1 MRHRAVT
8 AAVTDLAAVTAAV
21 TDLAAVTAAAAAAPA
36 WQRLGVRQ

>member
-1 MRHRAVT
+1 MRHR
-8 AAVTDLAAVTAAV
+8 AVTAAV